1 MSGRKNV
8 IIPTLST
15 IDMSATNNT
24 TPVNILYLDNI
35 GLEFSW
41 PATGSP
47 NGTIA
52 IQCSNSYDPILNPSA
67 TFYTVTPSP
76 AVTNPAGSAGS
87 FATTLSQLPYAW
99 MRVLYTR
106 SSGGTGATLS
116 IYLTA
121 KEL

>member
-8 IIPTLST
+8 IIPTTTL
-15 IDMSATNNT
+15 IDMSASNVSS
-24 TPVNILYLDNI
+24 PINIQYLDNI

-41 PATGSP
+41 PSTGSP

-52 IQCSNSYDPILNPSA
+52 IQCSNSWDPVKQTG

-87 FATTLSQLPYAW
+87 FITTLSQLP
-99 MRVLYTR
+99 
-106 SSGGTGATLS
+106 
-116 IYLTA
+116 
-121 KEL
+121 

>member
-8 IIPTLST
+8 ITPTVTT
-15 IDMSATNNT
+15 IDMSATNNSSAI
-24 TPVNILYLDNI
+24 NIQYLDNI

-41 PATGSP
+41 PATGTP
-47 NGTIA
+47 IGTIA
-52 IQCSNSYDPILNPSA
+52 IQCSNSWNPITNTG

-76 AVTNPAGSAGS
+76 AVTNPAGTAGS
-87 FATTLSQLPYAW
+87 FITTLSQLPYAW

-106 SSGGTGATLS
+106 TSGGTGALLT
-116 IYLTA
+116 ITTTA

>member
-24 TPVNILYLDNI
+24 EPVNILYLDNI

-52 IQCSNSYDPILNPSA
+52 IQCSNSWDPVKQTG

-99 MRVLYTR
+99 LRVSYTR
-106 SSGGTGATLS
+106 SSGGAGATLS